1 MTPQLVATGCLII
14 YYLGYRLYS
23 KIVAGPRG
31 FALDDSLVT
40 PAHKYQDNIDYIPTA
55 PFILFGH
62 HYASIAGLGPIL
74 GPAVA
79 VIWGWLPA
87 LLWVVFG
94 TIFIGAVH
102 DFSALVLSTRSGGKS
117 IGSLTETLMGK
128 RAKLLFMLI
137 IFFLVSLSMGVF
149 TLVVASLFTG
159 NGYPHILFP
168 SGSIMVIAIGLGL
181 LRYKMNYLANWPILL
196 SFLVLLFII
205 YTSSQSSS
213 PIYSFFHENTLSAET
228 LKLIL
233 LGYALTASILPVWLL
248 LQSRDFL
255 NSLFL
260 ILGLLLLYSG
270 FYLSDLKFSAPAIR
284 ASAEGAPPIFPF
296 VFIVIA
302 CGSIS
307 GFHALVSS
315 GTSSKQLH
323 KESDARPI
331 GYGGM
336 IGESLLGL
344 IAIFATTSVFS
355 SQQEWLNS
363 YGSWNSIGGL
373 AIQVN
378 LFINGCGKFLAS
390 LGLSQSTALGLVSF
404 IVVSFALTSLDSG
417 TRLLRYNIDEFVQVS
432 PFKDH
437 KAVNNRYLSSALA
450 VIAIGFFAFFEINGQ
465 PSGKAL
471 WQLFATTNQLL
482 GALTLLVASI
492 YLLSRNKNPLFTF
505 APMVLV
511 LIATVIAMISKTVD
525 FAQKDG
531 AEVLMAISA
540 ILLFFTTWLCAESI
554 IALKKIIR
562 EPAKQELT
570 LEN

>member
-1 MTPQLVATGCLII
+1 
-14 YYLGYRLYS
+14 
-23 KIVAGPRG
+23 
-31 FALDDSLVT
+31 
-40 PAHKYQDNIDYIPTA
+40 
-55 PFILFGH
+55 
-62 HYASIAGLGPIL
+62 
-74 GPAVA
+74 
-79 VIWGWLPA
+79 
-87 LLWVVFG
+87 
-94 TIFIGAVH
+94 
-102 DFSALVLSTRSGGKS
+102 
-117 IGSLTETLMGK
+117 
-128 RAKLLFMLI
+128 
-137 IFFLVSLSMGVF
+137 
-149 TLVVASLFTG
+149 
-159 NGYPHILFP
+159 
-168 SGSIMVIAIGLGL
+168 MVIAIGLGL

-213 PIYSFFHENTLSAET
+213 PIFLFFHENTLSAET

-296 VFIVIA
+296 VFIVIV

-355 SQQEWLNS
+355 SPQEWFNA

-417 TRLLRYNIDEFVQVS
+417 TRLLRYNIDEFIQIS
-432 PFKDH
+432 SFKGY

-450 VIAIGFFAFFEINGQ
+450 VISIGFAFFEINGQ

-471 WQLFATTNQLL
+471 WQLFATTNQL

-511 LIATVIAMISKTVD
+511 LIATVIAMISKTID

-531 AEVLMAISA
+531 AEVLMTISA

-562 EPAKQELT
+562 EQATRTHVRELSLVHLSKQVWSVIFKKS
-570 LEN
+570 